1 MQPEPGDQGLLGSIR
16 IAYQPVLRLHD
27 LQLDYVEVLAREQIK
42 DGAIIGPER
51 IVAAMHGPGRAL
63 EWTAA
68 IMASALGEYT
78 AYGFGACGL
87 GYAFN
92 LPLDALL
99 HPGLLGRIEAMRC
112 EAGIAPAA
120 LRFELT
126 ERHEVR
132 QIAPAR
138 LAIAALRRAGYRLAL
153 DDITP
158 GMHNLAALM
167 RLPISAI
174 KLDRSVVVAGDAA
187 QGFIHGIVRR
197 AAARNQEIIAEG
209 IETEAL
215 RDAMRAL
222 GVTHGQGFLFAHP
235 LTAERLQAL
244 LKGRVH

>member
-1 MQPEPGDQGLLGSIR
+1 MPAEPGDQRLLGSIR
-16 IAYQPVLRLHD
+16 VAYQPVLRLRD
-27 LQLDYVEVLAREQIK
+27 LRLDYVEVLAREQNE
-42 DGAIIGPER
+42 DGEISGPER
-51 IVAAMHGPGRAL
+51 ILAAMHEPGRAL
-63 EWTAA
+63 ELTAA
-68 IMASALGEYT
+68 IMASALGEYA
-78 AYGFGACGL
+78 AYGFGAAGL

-99 HPGLLGRIEAMRC
+99 HPGLIDRIEAMRR

-126 ERHEVR
+126 ERHKVR
-132 QIAPAR
+132 HIAPAR

-158 GMHNLAALM
+158 DMHNLPALM

-174 KLDRSVVVAGDAA
+174 KLDRSVVMACGAR

-235 LTAERLQAL
+235 LSAGRLQAL
-244 LKGRVH
+244 LNERVH